1 VLAGLALLFTPLPRL
16 ERIPVRIVLG
26 GIALFGTKGGRF
38 VCGRVAN
45 TILAANLFRR
55 DDFLFD
61 FEVALKICVGRLWF
75 GRFVQVEV
83 GAEIVFVPH

>member
-16 ERIPVRIVLG
+16 ERIPVRIFLG
-26 GIALFGTKGGRF
+26 RIALFGTKGGRF
-38 VCGRVAN
+38 VCGRVASSL
-45 TILAANLFRR
+45 LAADLILR
-55 DDFLFD
+55 DDFFFD
-61 FEVALKICVGRLWF
+61 FEFALKICVARLWL